1 MSRAW
6 LALVAAL
13 LVTAPATA
21 DAGKKGGRVA
31 SKARRQARSV
41 RAAPQRKD
49 AKDKA
54 KKDDGKAQPGKGADK
69 GKAGRGKKRPPPRDP
84 VRSRGE
90 VVMPAPAASDP
101 DRARIEQLQQQL
113 AMLLSRGPLARTH
126 VGVEVRRL
134 KDDRLL
140 FSQNSNVQFDPASN
154 EKILTTAA
162 ALTLLGP
169 SWTYRTV
176 LAGARPRA
184 DGVIPGDVYLRGSG
198 DPMLSFEHLVEIARE
213 VQARG
218 VTRIAG
224 GIVVEETGYQS
235 AGAPVDSSDEEDEL
249 GYAPLTLNRNR
260 VVIRVSPG
268 PIGAAPSVS
277 VDPPVFQVQN
287 SAKTV
292 GRGRGLRVEIVGGPG
307 AGLVRVS
314 GKVARGSLVKRRPP
328 KPALFTAATLGKILA
343 DLGIVVDRPV
353 RAGRVGKTELVLGS
367 HDTPMSMAI
376 RPSNIYSNN
385 FYAERIFQTLG
396 VEIYGAPA
404 TADKGQK
411 ALAELMRRA
420 GVSPSAFHA
429 ENGSGLAHCNRVTPA
444 ALAKLLRYVYY
455 DLEVAPDFLSSLS
468 VGGISGTTRRR
479 FIGHPAAG
487 LVRAKTGTLRSKS
500 ALSGYVGDK
509 DDVLV
514 FSIMADSF
522 RHGRQNQIR
531 SAQAY
536 LVDAMLRFARGG
548 SPEPLVFPPELEEEG
563 EDGDDD
569 EQTAAPAAAPGG
581 PARPGV
587 TAVPSRPGVTAQP
600 PRPAPSEDDDADP
613 RARRDDDD
621 DDGN

>member
-1 MSRAW
+1 MSRVW
-6 LALVAAL
+6 LALAAAL
-13 LVTAPATA
+13 LVTAPAPA

-31 SKARRQARSV
+31 AKARRQARSV

-49 AKDKA
+49 AKDVKDKA
-54 KKDDGKAQPGKGADK
+54 RKDDGRAQANKGAGKGK
-69 GKAGRGKKRPPPRDP
+69 PTRGKKRSPPPDP

-90 VVMPAPAASDP
+90 VVMPAPPAGDP

-113 AMLLSRGPLARTH
+113 AMLLSRGPLARTRI
-126 VGVEVRRL
+126 GVEVRRL

-140 FSQNSNVQFDPASN
+140 FSQNAGVQFDPASN

-176 LAGARPRA
+176 LAGPRPRA

-235 AGAPVDSSDEEDEL
+235 AGAPVDSSGEEDEL

-268 PIGAAPSVS
+268 PIGGAPSVS
-277 VDPPVFQVQN
+277 VDPPVFHVQN

-292 GRGRGLRVEIVGGPG
+292 GRGRGLRVEIAGGPG

-314 GKVARGSLVKRRPP
+314 GKVARGTMLKRRPP
-328 KPALFTAATLGKILA
+328 KPALFTAATLGKVLA

-353 RAGRVGKTELVLGS
+353 RTGRVGKTELVLGS

-404 TADKGQK
+404 TAEKGQK

-420 GVSPSAFHA
+420 GVSPSAYRA

-444 ALAKLLRYVYY
+444 ALAKLLRHVYY

-522 RHGRQNQIR
+522 RHGRQNQVR

-569 EQTAAPAAAPGG
+569 EQAAAPAAKPGLTVAP
-581 PARPGV
+581 R
-587 TAVPSRPGVTAQP
+587 RPGVTAQP
-600 PRPAPSEDDDADP
+600 PRASTPEEDEADP
-613 RARRDDDD
+613 RARRNSDDD

>member
-1 MSRAW
+1 MYRLCFA
-6 LALVAAL
+6 LAAAL
-13 LVTAPATA
+13 LLSAPAPA
-21 DAGKKGGRVA
+21 DAGKKGARVA
-31 SKARRQARSV
+31 AKARRQARSI
-41 RAAPQRKD
+41 RAAAPARKEPAD
-49 AKDKA
+49 PGAKAQTAEKA
-54 KKDDGKAQPGKGADK
+54 KGKG
-69 GKAGRGKKRPPPRDP
+69 GKSRKRPPPNDP

-90 VVMPAPAASDP
+90 VVMPVPPASDP
-101 DRARIEQLQQQL
+101 DRARIEQLQQAL

-140 FSQNSNVQFDPASN
+140 FAQNSNVQFDPASN

-176 LAGARPRA
+176 LAGPRPRA
-184 DGVIPGDVYLRGSG
+184 DGIIAGDVYLRGSG

-218 VTRIAG
+218 VTRITG

-260 VVIRVSPG
+260 VVIRVAPG
-268 PIGAAPSVS
+268 PIGAAPSVT
-277 VDPPVFQVQN
+277 VDPPVFQVSN
-287 SAKTV
+287 TARTV

-314 GKVARGSLVKRRPP
+314 GKVARGSLIKRRPP

-343 DLGIVVDRPV
+343 DLGIVVNRPV
-353 RAGRVGKTELVLGS
+353 RTGRVGKTELVLGS

-404 TADKGQK
+404 TAEKGQK

-420 GVSPSAFHA
+420 GIAPSAYHA
-429 ENGSGLAHCNRVTPA
+429 QNGSGLAHCNRITPA
-444 ALAKLLRYVYY
+444 AVTRLLRHVYY

-500 ALSGYVGDK
+500 ALSGFVGDK

-514 FSIMADSF
+514 FSILADSF

-531 SAQAY
+531 GAGAY

-548 SPEPLVFPPELEEEG
+548 SPEPLVFPPELEE
-563 EDGDDD
+563 DGDDG
-569 EQTAAPAAAPGG
+569 EQAEGPASRGGLSAPARAGVTVA
-581 PARPGV
+581 PARPP
-587 TAVPSRPGVTAQP
+587 A
-600 PRPAPSEDDDADP
+600 RPAPADDDEADP